1 MIFSSNQMD
10 GVVSNN
16 LVESYKEIKLF
27 PLLPLIYPQD
37 FADFL
42 LQNYFRFLDDIFH
55 KWKLFN
61 IK

>member
-10 GVVSNN
+10 GVVNNN
-16 LVESYKEIKLF
+16 LVELF

-55 KWKLFN
+55 KWLGNFL
-61 IK
+61 I

>member
-55 KWKLFN
+55 K
-61 IK
+61 